1 MRRREVA
8 APEPL
13 LPRISQRSA
22 LIFAATALVLL
33 APWPRY
39 GRVCAAGFRLFGN
52 GVIRFLDLGGAA
64 EPRFSAPLE
73 VERQP
78 PAVDDWTVMLSA
90 VGGPHEG
97 ERLPLST
104 RILGYTPFAIFV
116 ALVAAWPVKGG
127 RRRKAAAVGAA
138 ILFLRLAIAI
148 ALPVGRAF
156 GGRPGEPAVG
166 LAAEMAWTSLVD
178 QPALSYIS
186 PLLAWGIGLL
196 SASARGPGRP
206 HRKS

>member
-13 LPRISQRSA
+13 LPLISQRSG
-22 LIFAATALVLL
+22 LIFAATALLLL

-39 GRVCAAGFRLFGN
+39 GRLCAAGFRLFGN
-52 GVIRFLDLGGAA
+52 GVIRVLDLGGPAQ
-64 EPRFSAPLE
+64 PRFSEPLAA
-73 VERQP
+73 ERQP

-90 VGGPHEG
+90 VGGPRES

-116 ALVAAWPVKGG
+116 ALLAAWPVAGR

-138 ILFLRLAIAI
+138 ILFVRLAIAI

-156 GGRPGEPAVG
+156 GRGDGEPGGG

-178 QPALSYIS
+178 QPALSYVS

-196 SASARGPGRP
+196 STSPRAPARA